1 MADLC
6 RQLATA
12 PGPDLAAV
20 AAVAARAGQVLRPQG
35 AFERLDRIAAWL
47 AGWQRTTRPAVAR
60 PALLLAAAD
69 HGVAAQQVSAYPTE
83 VTQAMVAAI
92 GHGVA
97 TSSVLARQWGVRVR
111 VVDVGVG
118 VPTGDLA
125 REPALSPERFDQAVT
140 AGRSAVAQ
148 LDCDLLVL
156 GEMGIGN
163 TTAAAAVA
171 TALVGGD
178 PSDWVGRGTG
188 VDDAGLDRKRA
199 AVAAACARL
208 PAGAAPLEVLRQVGG
223 AELAALAGACAEA
236 RLRSIRWCWAGRGD
250 RGGGGAGGGRPWGA
264 SALPGRALLA
274 RAGHRRLLDRFGLAP
289 LLQLDLRLG
298 EGSGGLL
305 AVPLLRAA
313 AAAVVEVA
321 TFEEWGVAH

>member
-1 MADLC
+1 
-6 RQLATA
+6 
-12 PGPDLAAV
+12 
-20 AAVAARAGQVLRPQG
+20 
-35 AFERLDRIAAWL
+35 RLDRIAAWL

-118 VPTGDLA
+118 VPTGDLT

-163 TTAAAAVA
+163 TTAAA
-171 TALVGGD
+171 
-178 PSDWVGRGTG
+178 
-188 VDDAGLDRKRA
+188 
-199 AVAAACARL
+199 
-208 PAGAAPLEVLRQVGG
+208 
-223 AELAALAGACAEA
+223 
-236 RLRSIRWCWAGRGD
+236 
-250 RGGGGAGGGRPWGA
+250 
-264 SALPGRALLA
+264 
-274 RAGHRRLLDRFGLAP
+274 
-289 LLQLDLRLG
+289 
-298 EGSGGLL
+298 
-305 AVPLLRAA
+305 
-313 AAAVVEVA
+313 
-321 TFEEWGVAH
+321 